1 MSENNIPLPIN
12 YSCHFSEF
20 REGEQ
25 FARIHS
31 LGLVLSGEMEL
42 NDGITKTI
50 FKEGELYSAR
60 KNRLLKFAKYPPKNG
75 EIRTVTIYFDEAIL
89 RDFSREY
96 GYQAEKKDNTPAF
109 IKPDQKAL
117 TSFMYSL
124 LAYEEL
130 PASTELL
137 RLKQKEALL
146 LMLND
151 DPGLKDILFDFSEP
165 YKIDIETFMNK
176 NFHFNVNVERF
187 AYLTGRSLSAFKR
200 DFQKIFG
207 IPPRQWLRLRRLKE
221 AHFLL
226 TQKGRSVSDI
236 YLDLGFENL
245 SHFSFAFKKQFGYPP
260 SSLQAK

>member
-1 MSENNIPLPIN
+1 MSENNIPFPIN
-12 YSCHFSEF
+12 YSCHFTEF

-60 KNRLLKFAKYPPKNG
+60 KNRLVKFAKYPPKDG
-75 EIRTVTIYFDEAIL
+75 EIKTVTIYFDEAIL

-96 GYQAEKKDNTPAF
+96 GYQAEKKENIPAY
-109 IKPDQKAL
+109 IKPNQKAL

-124 LAYEEL
+124 LPYEEL
-130 PASTELL
+130 PSSEELL

-146 LMLND
+146 LMLNY

-165 YKIDIETFMNK
+165 HKIDIESFMNK
-176 NFHFNVNVERF
+176 NFHFNVNIERF

-207 IPPRQWLRLRRLKE
+207 IPPRQWLQHRRLKE

-226 TQKGRSVSDI
+226 TQKGKSVSDI

>member
-1 MSENNIPLPIN
+1 MSENIIPLPIN

-25 FARIHS
+25 FAQIHS

-96 GYQAEKKDNTPAF
+96 GYQAEKRENIPAF

-117 TSFMYSL
+117 SSFMYSL

-130 PASTELL
+130 SASTELL
-137 RLKQKEALL
+137 RLKQKEALF

-165 YKIDIETFMNK
+165 HKIDIESFMNK
-176 NFHFNVNVERF
+176 NFHFNVNIERF

-207 IPPRQWLRLRRLKE
+207 VPPRQWLQLRRLKE
-221 AHFLL
+221 AHDLL
-226 TQKGRSVSDI
+226 TQKGRSVTDI

-260 SSLQAK
+260 STLQVK

>member
-1 MSENNIPLPIN
+1 MSEHNIPFPIN

-25 FARIHS
+25 FSRIHS

-60 KNRLLKFAKYPPKNG
+60 KNRLVKFAKYPPKDG
-75 EIRTVTIYFDEAIL
+75 EIKTVTLYFDEALL

-96 GYQAEKKDNTPAF
+96 GYQAEKKENVPAY
-109 IKPDQKAL
+109 IKPNQKTL

-130 PASTELL
+130 PSSEELL

-146 LMLND
+146 LMLNY
-151 DPGLKDILFDFSEP
+151 DPGLKDVLFDFSEP
-165 YKIDIETFMNK
+165 HKIDIESFMNK

-207 IPPRQWLRLRRLKE
+207 IPPRQWLQHRRLKE

>member
-1 MSENNIPLPIN
+1 
-12 YSCHFSEF
+12 
-20 REGEQ
+20 
-25 FARIHS
+25 
-31 LGLVLSGEMEL
+31 MEL

-60 KNRLLKFAKYPPKNG
+60 KNRLVKFAKYPPKDG
-75 EIRTVTIYFDEAIL
+75 EIKTVTLYFDEALL

-96 GYQAEKKDNTPAF
+96 GYQAEKKENVPAY
-109 IKPDQKAL
+109 IKPSQKAL
-117 TSFMYSL
+117 ASFMYSL

-130 PASTELL
+130 PSSEELL

-146 LMLND
+146 LMLNY
-151 DPGLKDILFDFSEP
+151 DPGLKDVLFDFSEP
-165 YKIDIETFMNK
+165 HKIDIESFMNK

-207 IPPRQWLRLRRLKE
+207 IPPRQWLQYRRLKE

-226 TQKGRSVSDI
+226 TQKGRSVSEI

>member
-1 MSENNIPLPIN
+1 MSEHNIPFPIN

-25 FARIHS
+25 FSRIHS

-60 KNRLLKFAKYPPKNG
+60 KNRLVKFAKYPPKDG
-75 EIRTVTIYFDEAIL
+75 EIKTVTLYFDEALL

-96 GYQAEKKDNTPAF
+96 GYQSEKKENVPAY
-109 IKPDQKAL
+109 IKPSQKAL

-130 PASTELL
+130 PSSEELL

-146 LMLND
+146 LMLNY
-151 DPGLKDILFDFSEP
+151 DPGLKDVLFDFSEP
-165 YKIDIETFMNK
+165 HKIDIESFMNK

-207 IPPRQWLRLRRLKE
+207 IPPRQWLQHRRLKE

>member
-1 MSENNIPLPIN
+1 MSENNIPFPIN
-12 YSCHFSEF
+12 YSCHFTEF

-60 KNRLLKFAKYPPKNG
+60 KNRLVKFAKYPPKDG
-75 EIRTVTIYFDEAIL
+75 EIKTVTIYFDEAIL

-96 GYQAEKKDNTPAF
+96 GYQAEKRENIPAY
-109 IKPDQKAL
+109 IKPNQKAL

-124 LAYEEL
+124 LPYEEL
-130 PASTELL
+130 PSSEELL

-146 LMLND
+146 LMLNY

-165 YKIDIETFMNK
+165 HKIDIESFMNK
-176 NFHFNVNVERF
+176 NFHFNVNIERF

-207 IPPRQWLRLRRLKE
+207 IPPRQWLQHRRLKE

-226 TQKGRSVSDI
+226 TQKGKSVSDI

>member
-1 MSENNIPLPIN
+1 MSENNIPFPIN
-12 YSCHFSEF
+12 YSCHFTEF

-60 KNRLLKFAKYPPKNG
+60 KNRLVKFAKYPPKDG
-75 EIRTVTIYFDEAIL
+75 EIKTVTIYFDEAIL

-96 GYQAEKKDNTPAF
+96 GYQAEKKENVPAY
-109 IKPDQKAL
+109 IKPNQKAL

-130 PASTELL
+130 PSSQELL

-146 LMLND
+146 LMLNY

-165 YKIDIETFMNK
+165 HKIDIESFMNK
-176 NFHFNVNVERF
+176 NFHFNVNVEHF

-207 IPPRQWLRLRRLKE
+207 IPPRQWLQHRRLKE

-226 TQKGRSVSDI
+226 TQKGRSVSDV

>member
-1 MSENNIPLPIN
+1 MSEHNIPFPIN

-25 FARIHS
+25 FSRIHS

-60 KNRLLKFAKYPPKNG
+60 KNRLVKFAKYPPKDG
-75 EIRTVTIYFDEAIL
+75 EIKTVTLYFDEALL

-96 GYQAEKKDNTPAF
+96 GYQAEKKENVPAY
-109 IKPDQKAL
+109 IKPSQKAL
-117 TSFMYSL
+117 TAFMYSL

-130 PASTELL
+130 PSSEELL

-146 LMLND
+146 LMLNY
-151 DPGLKDILFDFSEP
+151 DPGLKDVLFDFSEP
-165 YKIDIETFMNK
+165 HKIDIESFMNK

-207 IPPRQWLRLRRLKE
+207 IPPRQWLQHRRLKE

>member
-1 MSENNIPLPIN
+1 MSENNIPFPIN
-12 YSCHFSEF
+12 YSCHFTEF

-60 KNRLLKFAKYPPKNG
+60 KNRLVKFAKYPPKDG
-75 EIRTVTIYFDEAIL
+75 EIKTVTIYFDEAIL

-96 GYQAEKKDNTPAF
+96 GYQAEKKENVPAY
-109 IKPDQKAL
+109 IKPNQKAL

-130 PASTELL
+130 PSSQELL

-146 LMLND
+146 LMLNY

-165 YKIDIETFMNK
+165 HKIDIESFMNK

-207 IPPRQWLRLRRLKE
+207 IPPRQWLQHRRLKE

-226 TQKGRSVSDI
+226 TQKGRSVSDV

>member
-1 MSENNIPLPIN
+1 MSENNIPFPIN

-60 KNRLLKFAKYPPKNG
+60 KNSLLKFAKYPPKNG
-75 EIRTVTIYFDEAIL
+75 EIRTISIYFDDAML
-89 RDFSREY
+89 HDFSREY
-96 GYQAEKKDNTPAF
+96 GYQAEKKDNVQAY
-109 IKPDQKAL
+109 IKPEQKAL
-117 TSFMYSL
+117 HSFMYSL
-124 LAYEEL
+124 LPYEDL
-130 PASTELL
+130 PASEEILK
-137 RLKQKEALL
+137 LKQKEALL
-146 LMLND
+146 LLLNY

-165 YKIDIETFMNK
+165 YKIDIESFMNK

-207 IPPRQWLRLRRLKE
+207 IPPRQWLQLRRLKE

-260 SSLQAK
+260 SALQAK

>member
-1 MSENNIPLPIN
+1 
-12 YSCHFSEF
+12 
-20 REGEQ
+20 
-25 FARIHS
+25 
-31 LGLVLSGEMEL
+31 
-42 NDGITKTI
+42 
-50 FKEGELYSAR
+50 LYSAR

-96 GYQAEKKDNTPAF
+96 GYQAKKKDNTPAF
-109 IKPDQKAL
+109 IKLDQKAL

-146 LMLND
+146 LMLSD

-165 YKIDIETFMNK
+165 YKIDIEAFMNK

-207 IPPRQWLRLRRLKE
+207 IPPR
-221 AHFLL
+221 
-226 TQKGRSVSDI
+226 
-236 YLDLGFENL
+236 
-245 SHFSFAFKKQFGYPP
+245 
-260 SSLQAK
+260 